1 MKKLTLLLLLFSC
14 SILFSQE
21 TIVTKLGDFTTLKVF
36 SGLKI
41 ELQKAVISKVEIS
54 GSKADQVSIKNK
66 NGTLKISLK
75 LLEGFNYDDV
85 NIVLYYSNPMDVID
99 ANEGSYI
106 TSDNMLKQQHLELR
120 VQEGAQIK
128 LNLNIKYLTV
138 KTVSGGIIDVAGTTQ
153 NQTIEATTGGIYK
166 AFDLESV
173 QARISSSSGAK
184 ADVYVTE
191 MLDAKVN
198 FGGSIYYKGNPEEL
212 LTKKVIGGTIKS
224 RN

>member
-1 MKKLTLLLLLFSC
+1 MKKLTLLLLFSC
-14 SILFSQE
+14 AILFSQE
-21 TIVTKLGDFTTLKVF
+21 TVVTKLGDFTTLKVF

-41 ELQKAVISKVEIS
+41 KLQKSDIARVELS

-66 NGTLKISLK
+66 NGTLKISLN

-85 NIVLYYSNPMDVID
+85 NIVLYYSNSMDVID
-99 ANEGSYI
+99 VNEGSYI
-106 TSDNMLKQQHLELR
+106 TSDELLKQQHLELR
-120 VQEGAQIK
+120 AQEGAQIK
-128 LNLNIKYLTV
+128 LDLKIKYLTV
-138 KTVSGGIIDVAGTTQ
+138 KTVSGGIIDVTGATQ
-153 NQTIEATTGGIYK
+153 NQTVEATTGGIYL

-184 ADVYVTE
+184 VNVYATE

-198 FGGSIYYKGNPEEL
+198 FGGSIYYKGKPEEL
-212 LTKKVIGGTIKS
+212 ITKKVIGGTIKN